1 MQCATVKEGVF
12 CSFMTPSGCGYNGGR
27 CYTIVETCQGCDR
40 IKAFATGEYC
50 TSYPN
55 PAVKWEFGKCNFATH
70 IKVEKAEQKKL
81 NPLKASKRAA
91 GK

>member
-1 MQCATVKEGVF
+1 MNCATVKEGKY
-12 CSFMTPSGCGYNGGR
+12 CSFMSAAGCSYNGGR
-27 CYTIVETCQGCDR
+27 CLTIIEGCAGCDR
-40 IKAFATGEYC
+40 VSTFPSGDYC
-50 TSYPN
+50 ASYPN

-70 IKVEKAEQKKL
+70 IKVEKVEQKKV

>member
-12 CSFMTPSGCGYNGGR
+12 CSFMAPSGCTYNGGR
-27 CYTIVETCQGCDR
+27 CYTIVEKCSGCDR
-40 IKAFATGEYC
+40 VKGFPTGEYC

-55 PAVKWEFGKCNFATH
+55 PGVKWEFGKCNFATH
-70 IKVEKAEQKKL
+70 IKVEKVEQKKL